1 MHEFFDRSH
10 ILNIKPQEQKIP
22 IILDLTP
29 EFYRLLEALEQ
40 SVGSESKAGL
50 IREALQ
56 LYNYIARKANEGYT
70 FKIQKGPEEKD
81 IVFFKLTSQEI
92 TERTAPMN
100 EQTNHSPAASAA
112 AQPGQHEPK
121 GQPFSPRT
129 VPRSPKDEA
138 DEAPSQERSVPIGRP
153 IPDALYRRL
162 KKAAETEPPD
172 PSEPK
177 GHQDQS
183 VQP

>member
-1 MHEFFDRSH
+1 MSETKF
-10 ILNIKPQEQKIP
+10 QERKTRIT
-22 IILDLTP
+22 LDLTP
-29 EFYRLLEALEQ
+29 ESYRRLEELER
-40 SVGSESKAGL
+40 SVGSESKASL

-56 LYNYIARKANEGYT
+56 LYQYIVQKANEGYT
-70 FKIQKGPEEKD
+70 FKIQKGPKEKD

-112 AQPGQHEPK
+112 VQPGQHEQK

-129 VPRSPKDEA
+129 VPRSPKDKA

-153 IPDALYRRL
+153 IPDALYERL